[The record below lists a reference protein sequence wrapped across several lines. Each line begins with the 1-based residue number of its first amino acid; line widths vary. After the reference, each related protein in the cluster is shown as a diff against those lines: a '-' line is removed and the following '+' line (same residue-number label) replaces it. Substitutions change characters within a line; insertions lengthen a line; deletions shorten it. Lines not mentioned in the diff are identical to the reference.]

1 MKFPWNDKTIVDILE
16 NNDNIEDKINII
28 SQG

>member
-16 NNDNIEDKINII
+16 NNDNIDDKINII